1 MTDGNT
7 VLATLKTF
15 GKKMIYYPGIAA
27 QMQTKGIIDLQYG
40 AYSYGYGSK

>member
-1 MTDGNT
+1 
-7 VLATLKTF
+7 
-15 GKKMIYYPGIAA
+15 MIYYPGIAA